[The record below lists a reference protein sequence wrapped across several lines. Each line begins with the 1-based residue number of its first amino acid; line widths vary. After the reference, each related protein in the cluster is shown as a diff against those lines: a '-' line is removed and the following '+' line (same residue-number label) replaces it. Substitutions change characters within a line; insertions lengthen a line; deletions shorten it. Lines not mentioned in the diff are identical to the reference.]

1 MRRRRFLDGLA
12 VAVVL
17 ITTLAGCASGE
28 APGETTLDEA
38 QVKGTVKVR
47 GKPLDGGTL
56 HFNPS
61 NAKRVVGA
69 RDTTIAKDG
78 SFTVKT
84 LVGQNVVT
92 VTPKKRTKA
101 SYGLEYE
108 EKTVEVKSGE
118 NSIDIEFIP

>member
-1 MRRRRFLDGLA
+1 MRRRRFLDGM
-12 VAVVL
+12 AVVVMA
-17 ITTLAGCASGE
+17 TLAGCASGGP
-28 APGETTLDEA
+28 PGETTLDEA

-47 GKPLDGGTL
+47 GKSLDGGTL

-61 NAKRVVGA
+61 NAKRVVAA
-69 RDTTIAKDG
+69 RDATIAKDG

-84 LVGQNVVT
+84 LLGQNVVT
-92 VTPKKRTKA
+92 VTPKARTKA

-108 EKTVEVKSGE
+108 EKTIEVKSGE